1 MPENADFSRQ
11 NLELA
16 SDIIAR
22 RPDIRDE
29 YLLGQPFYMD
39 AANYLV
45 DVLEIVLP
53 ADARILEVSCGTGIL
68 AELILRRLPG
78 VRLDVSDVS
87 RETLEVVQRRTKRHA
102 KRIRFIKKDNATYS
116 FTGSYDG
123 IVTSNAM
130 RLTFVDYERLYR
142 NFHRILKRN
151 GIVLIAEADVV
162 RRKKSFLADSGNC
175 LNDVKT
181 KAGSYRRWQAFGS
194 SKPFT
199 ARVDTADIR
208 KVVRYYSPSFHTG
221 KLDAAGFE
229 EGAMIYKKYHHVII
243 AGMKG
248 KLSFTKDPA

>member
-1 MPENADFSRQ
+1 MPRNTDFSRQ
-11 NLELA
+11 NLEVG
-16 SDIIAR
+16 SDIIAGH
-22 RPDIRDE
+22 PEIRDE
-29 YLLGQPFYMD
+29 FLLGQPFYMD

-53 ADARILEVSCGTGIL
+53 ADAHIIEVSCGTGIL

-87 RETLEVVQRRTKRHA
+87 RETLGVVRKKTKRYK
-102 KRIRFIKKDNATYS
+102 KRIRFIKKDNSTYS

-130 RLTFVDYERLYR
+130 RLTFIDYKRLYR

-151 GIVLIAEADVV
+151 GIALIAESDVL
-162 RRKKSFLADSGNC
+162 RRKKSFLADIGNF

-181 KAGSYRRWQAFGS
+181 KAGSYHRWKAFGT
-194 SKPFT
+194 SKSFT
-199 ARVDTADIR
+199 AEVDTADIR
-208 KVVRYYSPSFHTG
+208 KVVRYYSPSFHIG
-221 KLDAAGFE
+221 KLDAAGFNE
-229 EGAMIYKKYHHVII
+229 AAVIYKKYHHMII

-248 KLSFTKDPA
+248 TLSYTKDPA